1 MSITFTK
8 PTQHTADDCYK
19 GACLSALTL
28 LKADMQEEE
37 PVGFATIDGHM
48 VHHVEVT
55 SAVNKGAGIFIGDYF
70 VGLAD
75 SYHSASVTAP
85 FIRY

>member
-1 MSITFTK
+1 MNVTVNHSTK
-8 PTQHTADDCYK
+8 NLADSCYK
-19 GACLSALTL
+19 SACLSALAL
-28 LKADMQEEE
+28 LKAGTQEEE
-37 PVGFATIDGHM
+37 LVGYATIDGHM

-55 SAVNKGAGIFIGDYF
+55 SAVNNGAGIFIGDYF

-75 SYHSASVTAP
+75 SYHSISLTAP